1 VSFVTFVVKVPVF
14 MFAAQPRKTLCHSFF
29 SFVPF
34 VPFVAFVVRV
44 LLFYNVCDVYLFVV
58 SLQKS
63 VSCRYGGIA
72 SRLNLFLRELRDLRG
87 EYS

>member
-1 VSFVTFVVKVPVF
+1 VSFVTFVMKVPVF

-29 SFVPF
+29 SFVNF
-34 VPFVAFVVRV
+34 VTFVVRV
-44 LLFYNVCDVYLFVV
+44 LLFSNVCDVYLFVV